1 MTSKKNKTVWSTTL
15 RWPCPSEVHVP
26 MLELIRYQP
35 IEVHVPRLELIRY
48 QPIEVHVP
56 RLELIR
62 YQPIELDCM
71 MCSHLLNPLG
81 FWPCLDCSHTGWHTS
96 AESRCLVSSSL
107 RSQSLLPLAS
117 AHLICNRKSHIS
129 NSGSVLMPR
138 LSQRNAILD
147 LKPTRLHSSQW
158 SLGREALN
166 QLC

>member
-35 IEVHVPRLELIRY
+35 IEPDCMMC
-48 QPIEVHVP
+48 IEP
-56 RLELIR
+56 
-62 YQPIELDCM
+62 DCM
-71 MCSHLLNPLG
+71 MCSHILNPLG